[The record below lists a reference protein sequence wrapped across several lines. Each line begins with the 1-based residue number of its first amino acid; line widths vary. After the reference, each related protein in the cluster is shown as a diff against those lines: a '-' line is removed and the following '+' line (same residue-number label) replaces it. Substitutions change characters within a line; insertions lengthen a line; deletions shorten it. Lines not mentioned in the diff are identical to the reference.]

1 MQTDDLV
8 ITGSDQTPK
17 GYVYA
22 FEKATGRVRWKTAVG
37 GLETDIL
44 RYGDT
49 LIGGATGGRLVSLDI
64 ETGNQRW
71 EFTTVTSPYGRFFTN
86 TPALSEDTLYF
97 GGPDGFVYA
106 VSAKSGEA
114 IWKQSFGSR
123 VMTPI
128 RVIGSHLFVGAFDR
142 KVLRLDRASG
152 KVTAELATE
161 DFPHHSLVPAGD
173 SFLVLLGQFTLV
185 SLDSVLTKV
194 EWSHKAPK
202 GWSTFEPLV
211 LDGVVLV
218 GTEEGELFAYRLEDG
233 TEAWSYQ
240 VEGVPRSL
248 TVSDSVLYVGTLKG
262 WVYAIE
268 WPDLTQ

>member
-1 MQTDDLV
+1 V
-8 ITGSDQTPK
+8 ITGSDQSPK

-49 LIGGATGGRLVSLDI
+49 IIGGATGGKLVSLDLD
-64 ETGNQRW
+64 TGNPRW
-71 EFTTVTSPYGRFFTN
+71 EFTTETSLYGRYSTH
-86 TPALSEDTLYF
+86 TPALSGDTLYF

-106 VSAKSGEA
+106 LKAESGEA
-114 IWKQSFGSR
+114 IWKQDLGSR

-128 RVIGSHLFVGAFDR
+128 RSVGSHIFAGAFDR
-142 KVLRLDRASG
+142 RVLRLDRASG
-152 KVTAELATE
+152 KVTAAIDTE
-161 DFPHHSLVPAGD
+161 DFPHHSLVPAGE
-173 SFLVLLGQFTLV
+173 SLLVLLGPSTLI
-185 SLDSVLTKV
+185 SLDVNLTDV
-194 EWSHKAPK
+194 EWSQKTPK

-218 GTEEGELFAYRLEDG
+218 GTEEDELSAHRLDDG
-233 TEAWSYQ
+233 IEVWNYW
-240 VEGVPRSL
+240 VGGVPRSL

-268 WPDLTQ
+268 WAGPAQ